1 MKLLRYGPAGEE
13 KPGLLGDDGRIR
25 DLSGHLNDLDG
36 ASLSPERLSALG
48 NLDTESL
55 PVVQGTVRFGSP
67 VAAIGK
73 IVAIGLNYSDH
84 AKETNLPI
92 PDEPIIFAKAI
103 TSLNGPNDDVIL
115 PRDSEKGDW
124 EVELAIIIGRKAQY
138 VEESEALDYVAGYA
152 VANDVS
158 ERGFQMQCSQWDK
171 GKGFDTSCP
180 LGPWLVTTDEI
191 TDPQNLNI
199 WLELNGERVQNGN
212 TRTMIFSAAHIV
224 SYVSN
229 YMSLVPGDVIVT
241 GTPPGVGM
249 GFNPPRFLKDGDVM
263 RLGIEGLGEQSQN
276 VKAYRA

>member
-1 MKLLRYGPAGEE
+1 MKLLRYGPVGEE
-13 KPGLLGDDGRIR
+13 KPGLLGDDGRVR

-36 ASLSPERLSALG
+36 SALSPERLAALG
-48 NLDTESL
+48 KLDINSL
-55 PVVQGTVRFGSP
+55 PVVEGTVRFGAP
-67 VAAIGK
+67 VAGIGK

-124 EVELAIIIGRKAQY
+124 EVELAIVIGRKAQY
-138 VEESEALDYVAGYA
+138 VDEANALDYVAGYA

-191 TDPQNLNI
+191 PDPQNLNI
-199 WLELNGERVQNGN
+199 WLEVNGERVQDGN
-212 TRTMIFSAAHIV
+212 TKTMIFSAANIV

-276 VKAYRA
+276 VKAYKA

>member
-13 KPGLLGDDGRIR
+13 KPGLIDESGRVR
-25 DLSGHLNDLDG
+25 ALSGHLNDLDG
-36 ASLSPERLSALG
+36 AALAPERLAALAK
-48 NLDTESL
+48 LDTESL
-55 PVVQGTVRFGSP
+55 PVVEGSVRFGAP
-67 VAAIGK
+67 VSGIGK

-115 PRDSEKGDW
+115 PRNCTKGDW
-124 EVELAIIIGRKAQY
+124 EVELAIIIGRKANY

-158 ERGFQMQCSQWDK
+158 ERAFQMQCTQWDK

-191 TDPQNLNI
+191 SDPQNLNI
-199 WLELNGERVQNGN
+199 WLEVNGERVQDGN
-212 TRTMIFSAAHIV
+212 TNTMIFSAAHLV

-249 GFNPPRFLKDGDVM
+249 GFNPPRFLKDGDTM

-276 VKAYRA
+276 VKAYKA

>member
-1 MKLLRYGPAGEE
+1 MKLLRYGPVGDE
-13 KPGLLGDDGRIR
+13 KPGLLDESGRIR
-25 DLSGHLNDLDG
+25 DLSSHLNDLDG
-36 ASLSPERLSALG
+36 SALAPERLAALSK
-48 NLDTESL
+48 LDTDSL
-55 PVVQGTVRFGSP
+55 PVVEGTVRFGVPLSG
-67 VAAIGK
+67 IGK

-92 PDEPIIFAKAI
+92 PDEPIIFSKAI

-115 PRDSEKGDW
+115 PRNCTKGDW
-124 EVELAIIIGRKAQY
+124 EVELAIVIGSKASY
-138 VEESEALDYVAGYA
+138 VDEANALDYVAGYA

-158 ERGFQMQCSQWDK
+158 ERAFQMQCTQWDK

-180 LGPWLVTTDEI
+180 LGPWLVTSDEI
-191 TDPQNLNI
+191 ADPQNLNI
-199 WLELNGERVQNGN
+199 WLEVNGDRVQNGN

-249 GFNPPRFLKDGDVM
+249 GFKPPRFLKDGDTM
-263 RLGIEGLGEQSQN
+263 RLGIEGLGEQFQN
-276 VKAYRA
+276 VKAYRP

>member
-1 MKLLRYGPAGEE
+1 MKLLRYGPVGEE
-13 KPGLLGDDGRIR
+13 KPGLLDEDGRVR
-25 DLSGHLNDLDG
+25 DLSGHVNDLDG
-36 ASLSPERLSALG
+36 SALSAERLAALG
-48 NLDTESL
+48 KLDTNSL
-55 PVVQGTVRFGSP
+55 PIVEGTVRFGAP
-67 VAAIGK
+67 VAGIGK

-103 TSLNGPNDDVIL
+103 TSLSGPNDDVIL
-115 PRDSEKGDW
+115 PRNCTKGDW
-124 EVELAIIIGRKAQY
+124 EVELAIIIGRKASY
-138 VEESEALDYVAGYA
+138 VEEADALDYVAGFA

-158 ERGFQMQCSQWDK
+158 ERAFQMQCTQWDK

-180 LGPWLVTTDEI
+180 LGPWLVTKDEI
-191 TDPQNLNI
+191 SDPQNLKI
-199 WLELNGERVQNGN
+199 WLELNEERVQDGN
-212 TRTMIFSAAHIV
+212 TKTMIFSAAHIV

-249 GFNPPRFLKDGDVM
+249 GFNPPRFLKEGDTM

-276 VKAYRA
+276 VKAYRP